1 MKLSIGAGE
10 RRLPG
15 WVHLDI
21 DPATRPDILADI
33 SQPLPFPDRSIECVL
48 CEEVITQI
56 PLDAGQRFLAECR
69 RILQP
74 DGVIRIST
82 PDLARLAQA
91 YLQRPDWLLEIWE
104 EQVGLP
110 LQTGT
115 AAEVLNTGLRA
126 VGPFVYDEPT
136 LRIVAE
142 RAGFRMQRREVNE
155 SCHPHLRDIDLRSPE
170 RTVSMYLE
178 LTLPASG

>member
-33 SQPLPFPDRSIECVL
+33 SQPLPFPDRSIECIL

-56 PLDAGQRFLAECR
+56 PLDAGQRFLQECR
-69 RILQP
+69 RILQA
-74 DGVIRIST
+74 DGVVRIST
-82 PDLARLAQA
+82 PDLARLTRA
-91 YLQRPDWLLEIWE
+91 YLERPQWLLEIWE

-126 VGPFVYDEPT
+126 VGPFVYDEAT
-136 LRIVAE
+136 LRLIAE

-155 SCHPHLRDIDLRSPE
+155 SSHAQLRDIDLRSPQ
-170 RTVSMYLE
+170 RTVSMYLD
-178 LTLPASG
+178 LIPASAD